1 MDNINKFS
9 NIKYITKYRYLN
21 HMSLK
26 SQLRKRQLWLK
37 INKKRFSYLENYNNN
52 NINIKNNSYNNQD
65 LNLFFEIINNLKGD
79 FENNKKILLELIIK
93 IIINSPNLDDNFLNY
108 FEKIYQQLNLNE
120 KTFIFNEIT
129 YYEIENIKILHLFI
143 QYVKDNIFSNSYY
156 GLMIFNRYFKKFYND
171 KIYFFIF
178 STEKDFLI
186 IMLNSLN
193 NVSIQL
199 QYIIWSFIF
208 NILSYY
214 NNTNIKIILSFFFE
228 INNIQILF
236 NNIKNNLIQENL
248 ILLSISFIVMIKL
261 FESYYDEHKGIF
273 NNNLLDLIDYQKKIL
288 NENKNK
294 LSLKSKK
301 LEEFCDKLINI
312 FNKINNK

>member
-65 LNLFFEIINNLKGD
+65 LNLFFEIINNLKWD

-171 KIYFFIF
+171 KIYFFLF

-214 NNTNIKIILSFFFE
+214 NNTNIKIIFSFFF
-228 INNIQILF
+228 
-236 NNIKNNLIQENL
+236 
-248 ILLSISFIVMIKL
+248 
-261 FESYYDEHKGIF
+261 
-273 NNNLLDLIDYQKKIL
+273 
-288 NENKNK
+288 
-294 LSLKSKK
+294 
-301 LEEFCDKLINI
+301 
-312 FNKINNK
+312 